1 MKLKMP
7 TKKVYHI
14 SETRGLL
21 KTINSVLQK
30 ITDPIQPKVAEHR
43 PQTTKRL
50 SYPFSREKQHL
61 FDLTDRDS
69 FFDSKTRSTIVSR
82 RPGIAS
88 SEGAP
93 GDPSDHFISLK
104 LLRVEASSNCL

>member
-1 MKLKMP
+1 MP
-7 TKKVYHI
+7 AMRRVRPLVDTVIGERI
-14 SETRGLL
+14 SPQAWSPQGLQQ
-21 KTINSVLQK
+21 SPVSFCSC
-30 ITDPIQPKVAEHR
+30 R
-43 PQTTKRL
+43 
-50 SYPFSREKQHL
+50 